1 MQGILLLMVYS
12 CQILLYIVLLFGSLV
27 YLTITRPDIAY
38 IIYVVS
44 KFVVS
49 PTFVHWVV
57 VLHILWYLYGTVFHS
72 LLLPFTSSLELHAYS
87 DVDHDN
93 DLTDRRYVTGFYI
106 FLGDFLVSWKSK
118 KQYIIYQSST
128 EAEYCAMTS
137 TTKKIVWLH

>member
-57 VLHILWYLYGTVFHS
+57 VLHIL
-72 LLLPFTSSLELHAYS
+72 
-87 DVDHDN
+87 
-93 DLTDRRYVTGFYI
+93 
-106 FLGDFLVSWKSK
+106 
-118 KQYIIYQSST
+118 
-128 EAEYCAMTS
+128 
-137 TTKKIVWLH
+137 